1 MARSARGL
9 VLVVGL
15 LLVAGA
21 LLVVPTA
28 AGAQEAPGCFPEDPY
43 SGGEQC
49 PDPPTC
55 SLEQT
60 VVDAG
65 ARMRV
70 QAAGFGAGDTLTG
83 VFDGTI
89 VFEEFTADGSLDIT
103 FTIPERPPGEYA
115 LIVYGEPSGQ
125 ECDPP
130 LRISA
135 EGTAVLGTQFTRGN
149 PASGTSVG
157 GGSTGGTR
165 VLGRTYARTG
175 VQIALLV
182 LVGVLLV
189 LAGRTVRRAARAR
202 S

>member
-21 LLVVPTA
+21 LLAVPSS
-28 AGAQEAPGCFPEDPY
+28 AGAQEGPGCFPEDPY

-60 VVDAG
+60 VIDAG

-70 QAAGFGAGDTLTG
+70 HAEGFGAGDTLTG
-83 VFDGTI
+83 VFDGTV
-89 VFEEFTADGSLDIT
+89 VFEEFTADGSLDVT

-115 LIVYGEPSGQ
+115 LIVSGSPSGQ

-130 LRISA
+130 LRIRP
-135 EGTAVLGTQFTRGN
+135 ETEVLGTQFTRGN
-149 PASGTSVG
+149 PASGTAVG

-165 VLGRTYARTG
+165 VLGRTFARTG